1 MGLTEIRLDEELSE
15 DSKARLLDILYKANN
30 NIPLTQSETVML
42 FHWVRHQDDP
52 AYDFVPKE
60 YRGEIY

>member
-15 DSKARLLDILYKANN
+15 DSKERLLDILYKANN

-52 AYDFVPKE
+52 AYDFVPQE
-60 YRGEIY
+60 YRGETY